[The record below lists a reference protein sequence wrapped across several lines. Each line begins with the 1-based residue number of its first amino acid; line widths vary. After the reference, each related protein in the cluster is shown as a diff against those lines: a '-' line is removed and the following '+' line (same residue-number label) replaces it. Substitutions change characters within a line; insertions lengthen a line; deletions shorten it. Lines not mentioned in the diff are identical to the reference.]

1 MDKQLPPIPSRKY
14 FINLKN
20 HEKASFNPELRFQKK
35 TKVKPQPSASIDNIK
50 KQQHIS
56 KKNYD

>member
-14 FINLKN
+14 FINLLKN
-20 HEKASFNPELRFQKK
+20 RQRAIYLKLLIAHFK

-50 KQQHIS
+50 
-56 KKNYD
+56 

>member
-14 FINLKN
+14 FINLLKSPKSN
-20 HEKASFNPELRFQKK
+20 FYKFLIAHFK

-50 KQQHIS
+50 
-56 KKNYD
+56 